1 MNERKSVAG
10 GAGGETKGRGGPQ
23 VRGLWS
29 ERVSRNCNWR
39 VCLSCRERSR
49 SAGVVGISICLG
61 LELRH

>member
-1 MNERKSVAG
+1 M
-10 GAGGETKGRGGPQ
+10 
-23 VRGLWS
+23 RGLWS

-61 LELRH
+61 LELRHWMFIIAVSYISFYL